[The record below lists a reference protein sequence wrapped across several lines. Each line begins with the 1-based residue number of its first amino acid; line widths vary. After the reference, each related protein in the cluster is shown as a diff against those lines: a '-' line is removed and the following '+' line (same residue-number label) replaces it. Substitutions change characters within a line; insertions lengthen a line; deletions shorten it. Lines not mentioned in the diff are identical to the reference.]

1 MKRIFAITLPEY
13 RQSEARRGD
22 RRRPPIRALPFGV
35 VILPRIWVIVL
46 LVILFLAASFFV
58 ARWLTAENRERNAV
72 VELLQL
78 QSEGDAAGMI
88 AAIDGCAQ
96 EPACR
101 AEVQSNARRL
111 SVGGSLKIL
120 RFDSAG
126 AYSIGDS
133 SGQSR
138 IAWNRG
144 GTSPAVVQCIEVERR
159 GLAFFGG
166 SITLRSLSRPIGSE
180 ASCPS

>member
-22 RRRPPIRALPFGV
+22 WRWPPIRALPFGAV
-35 VILPRIWVIVL
+35 ALPRIWIVVL
-46 LVILFLAASFFV
+46 LGILFLAASFFV

-72 VELLQL
+72 VELLQF

-88 AAIDGCAQ
+88 AAIEGCAQ
-96 EPACR
+96 DPACR
-101 AEVQSNARRL
+101 AEAQSNARQL
-111 SVGGSLKIL
+111 GDGGSLKIL

-144 GTSPAVVQCIEVERR
+144 GTSPAVVQCIEVQRR

-166 SITLRSLSRPIGSE
+166 SITLRSLSRPIGNE
-180 ASCPS
+180 AACPS